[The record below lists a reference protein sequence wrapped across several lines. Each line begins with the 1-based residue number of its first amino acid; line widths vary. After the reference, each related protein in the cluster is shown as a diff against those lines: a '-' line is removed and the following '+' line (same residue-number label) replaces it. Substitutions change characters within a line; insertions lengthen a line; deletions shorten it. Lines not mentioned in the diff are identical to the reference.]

1 MENDR
6 GFGTQ
11 QQRVIICR
19 ATPSDYE
26 EWLRL
31 RRALWPDTSVE
42 EHRQEMAGFLREDA
56 EMVVFVGGRP
66 DGRLG
71 GFVEAGTRPYAEGCT
86 TSPVG
91 YVEGWYVDP
100 DLRRTGVGR
109 ALVEAAEA
117 WARERG
123 LREMASD
130 ALIDNEVS
138 YQAHLALGY
147 REVERI
153 ICFHKDLQARKREV

>member
-1 MENDR
+1 VENDR
-6 GFGTQ
+6 DFGTQ
-11 QQRVIICR
+11 QQHVIIRR

-42 EHRQEMAGFLREDA
+42 EHHQEMADFLREDA
-56 EMVVFVGGRP
+56 EMVVFVGARP

-71 GFVEAGTRPYAEGCT
+71 GFVEAGTRPYAEGCS